1 MFRNFFTTKRICRA
15 GVIAALY
22 VALTYAFM
30 PFAYG
35 WFQIRPSEALT
46 ILPLFF
52 PEAIPALYIG
62 CILANLTSP
71 MLAFDLTIGPAVT
84 LVAAVCTWLVGHLL
98 RSYRSKLGMAVKIAL
113 GGFFPVILNAFII
126 PVVIVFLSGDMSA
139 GPTPLIAYWTSFGT
153 MLATEATWAFGL
165 GAPLALF
172 VERMRQKGV
181 SAFIDGKRKQLP
193 APDPSDETPQPQA

>member
-1 MFRNFFTTKRICRA
+1 MFRNFFTAKRICRA

-46 ILPLFF
+46 VLPLFF
-52 PEAIPALYIG
+52 PEAIPALYVG

-84 LVAAVCTWLVGHLL
+84 LVAAVCTYFVGYFL
-98 RSYRSKLGMAVKIAL
+98 RRYEGKLATALKIGL
-113 GGFFPVILNAFII
+113 GGIFPVALNAFTI

-139 GPTPLIAYWTSFGT
+139 GATPLIAYWTSFGT
-153 MLATEATWAFGL
+153 MFATEAIWIFGL
-165 GAPLALF
+165 GTPLFLF
-172 VERMRQKGV
+172 VARMRKKGV
-181 SAFIDGKRKQLP
+181 SVFADGKKRA
-193 APDPSDETPQPQA
+193 APMPESNDQTPQPQA